1 MTAICPAGCS
11 KWPRF
16 SPAQPQRAKTRCSAG
31 KAAASEEARR
41 TLRYFEPLS
50 EARTTLGKRSD
61 SARCGR
67 AGEKDDFFS
76 ILLVERAVAKTGY
89 HRADRVADQIRM
101 EVADILMRKIKDPRV
116 QSVTV
121 TDVKLTADLRIARV
135 FVTTMGTEEEER
147 NVFAGLGQANGF
159 VRGELGRRLS
169 LRYLPEIVFAKDVSG
184 PRGDRVLKLLDELH
198 AKTEAE
204 GGS

>member
-1 MTAICPAGCS
+1 
-11 KWPRF
+11 
-16 SPAQPQRAKTRCSAG
+16 
-31 KAAASEEARR
+31 
-41 TLRYFEPLS
+41 
-50 EARTTLGKRSD
+50 
-61 SARCGR
+61 
-67 AGEKDDFFS
+67 
-76 ILLVERAVAKTGY
+76 VAKTGY

-121 TDVKLTADLRIARV
+121 TDVKLTSDLRIARV
-135 FVTTMGTEEEER
+135 FVTTMGTEEER
-147 NVFAGLGQANGF
+147 NAFAGLAQANGF

-198 AKTEAE
+198 VKTEA
-204 GGS
+204 GGSSSEEKTSS